1 MMLLQ
6 EKIQNTKFSNSEQKI
21 IEFILEKGI
30 EIDHYS
36 TTRIAKETYSSP
48 SSLIR
53 IAKKL
58 DFDGWLEL
66 KKAYIEEVT
75 YLQTYFQDIDPNY
88 PFDFQDNIMSV
99 ANKISSLYIESA
111 KDTSSLLQHDS
122 LQKAVQL
129 MNNSERILIFAI
141 GNMNY
146 LAEEFAFKLRRIHKT
161 VMHDAA
167 QDNQFHDALMA
178 TSKDIALCL
187 SYSGETPTLLKTVK
201 YLKKNHVP
209 IIALTSLGDNSLA
222 KLATVTLNVTTREK
236 SFSKIAAYSSYQ
248 SFSLILDILYSCFFN
263 LDYQKNLDYKLNIAK
278 QVEKDRMI
286 SNAIIEEE

>member
-58 DFDGWLEL
+58 DFNGWLEL

-129 MNNSERILIFAI
+129 MNNSERILIFAV

-161 VMHDAA
+161 VMHDAT

-187 SYSGETPTLLKTVK
+187 LKTVK
-201 YLKKNHVP
+201 YLKKNQVP
-209 IIALTSLGDNSLA
+209 VIALTSLGDNSLA
-222 KLATVTLNVTTREK
+222 KLATVILNVTTREK